1 MNTGAFLYVFL
12 FIVFLKDYVSYF
24 WFSFDYTWF
33 YTRLISYS
41 FGCAF
46 LRQNPNHLIWDQVS
60 NLFEHLQIVLGL
72 CHFYRW
78 PDSHY
83 NTILP
88 NLILKAIPVWGCLA
102 FVPMYHLEWLSPFYK
117 WGSWSPVSWSNFLQ
131 IIASRRWKWYSNSG
145 LFGPKLI
152 VFPLFHS
159 GFLY

>member
-1 MNTGAFLYVFL
+1 MCHIFDSALIILDFIQGLFLTALDVLSWDKTLITLFGIRSQISLNTYKLCLVCVISIDGLTAIITQFF
-12 FIVFLKDYVSYF
+12 
-24 WFSFDYTWF
+24 
-33 YTRLISYS
+33 LISFS
-41 FGCAF
+41 KQFQF
-46 LRQNPNHLIWDQVS
+46 
-60 NLFEHLQIVLGL
+60 
-72 CHFYRW
+72 
-78 PDSHY
+78 
-83 NTILP
+83 
-88 NLILKAIPVWGCLA
+88 WGCLA